1 MVLVVK
7 ILSQGTYESICP
19 IWSNM
24 VTGGLLFKFWKWVS
38 EWLNLKAFLG
48 TADREV
54 HISRVIIAYT
64 FNMKLCL
71 NNVYSYMYKLM
82 YIVQHSYLDINAYIG
97 LSSFSN
103 TAHPKNVHLLSL

>member
-1 MVLVVK
+1 MNPFVL
-7 ILSQGTYESICP
+7 YDP
-19 IWSNM
+19 IW
-24 VTGGLLFKFWKWVS
+24 LLVDFYLNSESEWVS

-54 HISRVIIAYT
+54 HISRVIIAYA

-97 LSSFSN
+97 LFSFSN